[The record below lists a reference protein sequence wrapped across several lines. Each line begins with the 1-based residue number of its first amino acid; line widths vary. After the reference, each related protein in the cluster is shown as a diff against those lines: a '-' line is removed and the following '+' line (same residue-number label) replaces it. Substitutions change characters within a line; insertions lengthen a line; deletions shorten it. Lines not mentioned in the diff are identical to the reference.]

1 MGVRGI
7 EARDGPLHGFIGQS
21 PKGTSSLFG
30 FPRDMEV
37 RDPGLE
43 KENIAEHGRPCFSP
57 FLFLISLFLRLTSS

>member
-30 FPRDMEV
+30 FPTDMGV

-43 KENIAEHGRPCFSP
+43 RRILRSMAGLASHP
-57 FLFLISLFLRLTSS
+57 FYF